1 MTDAKDAFVIEKFL
15 HIQKMKRGTE
25 VIKNFIIKNEELSYS
40 KKNAIIGL
48 ISAAIF
54 SLISTRVR

>member
-1 MTDAKDAFVIEKFL
+1 MTDAKDAFVMEKFL

-25 VIKNFIIKNEELSYS
+25 VIKNFTIKNEKLSYS

-54 SLISTRVR
+54 SLISTSVK